1 MKINEKQGVK
11 FDRGCMQEKL
21 RIYQYFFTCT
31 VEPAKRPIRRGMYG
45 LPVDVGWMWDG
56 LPVDVDGLPVDVKR
70 FDIPCKKGPGWA
82 LWADRTGPDRT
93 GPE

>member
-1 MKINEKQGVK
+1 
-11 FDRGCMQEKL
+11 
-21 RIYQYFFTCT
+21 
-31 VEPAKRPIRRGMYG
+31 MYG

-82 LWADRTGPDRT
+82 LWVVPVLVLVLVLVHS
-93 GPE
+93 